1 MSPTPTTVIT
11 GASRGLGRSMAL
23 HLADRGIAVIGT
35 YRTGA
40 EEAAQ
45 VMREVEARGS
55 TAAFV
60 PFDADADA
68 PESLTEKVLEA
79 AASLAGRDTVDAL
92 VNNAGSGVHAPFTD
106 ITSADVDRMLHQ
118 HVRVPFLLT
127 QSLLPHIS
135 DGGRILFVSSGL
147 ARFTLPGYS
156 AYAMAKGAVEVLT
169 RYLALE
175 LGDRGIRVNC
185 LAPGAIETDFGGGAV
200 RDIPEVNAM
209 VAEQIPLGRA
219 GQPDD
224 IGAAAAALL
233 GDDLGWM
240 NGTRV
245 EVSGGQRV

>member
-1 MSPTPTTVIT
+1 M
-11 GASRGLGRSMAL
+11 
-23 HLADRGIAVIGT
+23 
-35 YRTGA
+35 
-40 EEAAQ
+40 
-45 VMREVEARGS
+45 EV
-55 TAAFV
+55 
-60 PFDADADA
+60 P
-68 PESLTEKVLEA
+68 
-79 AASLAGRDTVDAL
+79 
-92 VNNAGSGVHAPFTD
+92 
-106 ITSADVDRMLHQ
+106 
-118 HVRVPFLLT
+118 
-127 QSLLPHIS
+127 
-135 DGGRILFVSSGL
+135 
-147 ARFTLPGYS
+147 
-156 AYAMAKGAVEVLT
+156 T

-175 LGDRGIRVNC
+175 PGERAIRLSC